1 MTWLLHARPH
11 QKSKMN
17 HRAQPAL
24 FLLPLVL
31 HFSCSLFVSSTLPS
45 FPSFFFFL
53 LLLGFRVLQHGWL
66 LKPQSQSRVRV
77 LVVCKRTL
85 RFCAHLCAEE
95 SVTLSCD
102 IVKWLQWIGNCVQSV
117 RVRMCTCVCE
127 CTMRQVVG
135 EEAVRQAAAAC
146 GV

>member
-1 MTWLLHARPH
+1 MLYRLKIPKAKF
-11 QKSKMN
+11 QF
-17 HRAQPAL
+17 AIICL
-24 FLLPLVL
+24 FIYKNDLTT
-31 HFSCSLFVSSTLPS
+31 SCSPTSKKQDEPQSTASFVFTPTSPS
-45 FPSFFFFL
+45 FQLFPLCLLNPPQLPFFFFFL

-102 IVKWLQWIGNCVQSV
+102 IVK
-117 RVRMCTCVCE
+117 
-127 CTMRQVVG
+127 
-135 EEAVRQAAAAC
+135 
-146 GV
+146 